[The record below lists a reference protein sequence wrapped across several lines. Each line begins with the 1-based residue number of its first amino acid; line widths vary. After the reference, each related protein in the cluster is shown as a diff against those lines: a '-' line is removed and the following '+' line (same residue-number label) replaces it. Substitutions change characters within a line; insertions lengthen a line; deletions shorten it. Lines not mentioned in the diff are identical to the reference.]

1 MHGSIST
8 TSTHPQGTISTS
20 TTQTGTTT
28 SNNSHETVSIST
40 DTKCTKTNTTLHA
53 TVSAFT
59 TQTGTVA
66 STLYISAWNCFNS
79 AHLNPSLLKLQKY
92 DWVN

>member
-28 SNNSHETVSIST
+28 SNNSHKTVSIYT
-40 DTKCTKTNTTLHA
+40 DTKCTKTNTTLHRN
-53 TVSAFT
+53 VSAST
-59 TQTGTVA
+59 AQTAPVANIIPQGTV
-66 STLYISAWNCFNS
+66 
-79 AHLNPSLLKLQKY
+79 
-92 DWVN
+92 